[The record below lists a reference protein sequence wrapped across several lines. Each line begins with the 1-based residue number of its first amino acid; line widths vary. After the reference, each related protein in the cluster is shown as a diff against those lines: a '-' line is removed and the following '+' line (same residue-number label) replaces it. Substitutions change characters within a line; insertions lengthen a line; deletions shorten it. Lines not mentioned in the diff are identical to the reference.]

1 MIALRLFAFFL
12 LISTALPVSAQEDP
26 LHRTEMKPSPAGS
39 PATSPEST
47 TPPSSGPKSSRF
59 ATTAPPLTDVLF
71 KNLKARSIGPAV
83 MGGRVSDIALDP
95 HNPFIFYVG
104 LAHGGVFKT
113 EDNGVTFDPIF
124 DKQPVLSIGAV
135 AVALSDSNVIWVG
148 TGEAN
153 DRNSSGW
160 GNGVYRSIDGGE
172 NWENV
177 GLKESRA
184 IARIVVHPS
193 KPDVAYVAVSGHLWT
208 DGGERGLFKA
218 TDGGKAWKLI
228 FPTPK
233 ALTRALSA
241 LSPSSVGSCHLCRG
255 FPARSIRDGCVE
267 LRKPSRSQQKIA
279 QFRWASLSLQP
290 VLARLR
296 CVLAK
301 IDSRYWV

>member
-1 MIALRLFAFFL
+1 M
-12 LISTALPVSAQEDP
+12 ALPVSAQEDP

-39 PATSPEST
+39 AATSPEST
-47 TPPSSGPKSSRF
+47 TPPLTGPKSSPS

-113 EDNGVTFDPIF
+113 EDP
-124 DKQPVLSIGAV
+124 
-135 AVALSDSNVIWVG
+135 
-148 TGEAN
+148 
-153 DRNSSGW
+153 
-160 GNGVYRSIDGGE
+160 E
-172 NWENV
+172 NHPELQRNV
-177 GLKESRA
+177 GNVELGVGSFVTASPSKRRTGRNREMECRGRTCRKLTSCRNGCEATPKLFASRRPGFSKAEIGGNPTPNSEHSRA
-184 IARIVVHPS
+184 RA
-193 KPDVAYVAVSGHLWT
+193 
-208 DGGERGLFKA
+208 
-218 TDGGKAWKLI
+218 
-228 FPTPK
+228 PTPK

-241 LSPSSVGSCHLCRG
+241 LSPSSVGSYHLCRG
-255 FPARSIRDGCVE
+255 FPARSIRDRCVE
-267 LRKPSRSQQKIA
+267 LRKPLRSQQKIA

-301 IDSRYWV
+301 IDSRYWVWRRAARASPFRI